1 LAINILIKTQ
11 HMKRIFTFLPIAVL
25 FCSFTAWQGINEV
38 ITALK
43 SGNAS
48 QVAKHFDNTVDLS
61 LPGKNSS
68 VSYSKSQ
75 AELVLKDFFVS
86 NGAKGFD
93 VKHAGGNS
101 GDQYTIGTLV
111 TRNGSFRTTIFM
123 KQRGEAQVLQALNI
137 ESQ

>member
-1 LAINILIKTQ
+1 
-11 HMKRIFTFLPIAVL
+11 MKRFFTFLAIAAI
-25 FCSFTAWQGINEV
+25 FSSFKPLQGINEV
-38 ITALK
+38 VTALK

-48 QVAKHFDNTVDLS
+48 QVARYFDNTVDLS
-61 LPGKNSS
+61 LPGKSSS

-111 TRNGSFRTTIFM
+111 TRNGTFRTTIFM
-123 KQRGEAQVLQALNI
+123 KQRGDVQVLQALNI
-137 ESQ
+137 ESR

>member
-1 LAINILIKTQ
+1 
-11 HMKRIFTFLPIAVL
+11 MKRFFTFLAIAA
-25 FCSFTAWQGINEV
+25 FFSSFMPLQGINEV
-38 ITALK
+38 VTALK

-48 QVAKHFDNTVDLS
+48 QVAKYFDNTVDLS
-61 LPGKNSS
+61 LPGKSSS

-111 TRNGSFRTTIFM
+111 TRNGTFRTTIFM
-123 KQRGEAQVLQALNI
+123 KQRGDVQVLQALNI
-137 ESQ
+137 ESR